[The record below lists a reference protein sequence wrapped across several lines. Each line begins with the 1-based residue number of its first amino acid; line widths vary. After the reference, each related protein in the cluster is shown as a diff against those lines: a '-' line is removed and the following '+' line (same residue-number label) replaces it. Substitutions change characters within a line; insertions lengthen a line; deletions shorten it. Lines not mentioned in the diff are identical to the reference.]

1 MKIKELSLFLLISL
15 GLVTSCFARDDES
28 MKKELEFNYALSQAS
43 RSLNEGL
50 VLSKECLDGFLN
62 MPEMSLEDR
71 DKVCLKHWYHYYNIA
86 LFARNSAKDA
96 LKKYG
101 KQSKTDFHNKLISRI
116 NLYSNKIR
124 KNEKAIQRAAKKE
137 D

>member
-15 GLVTSCFARDDES
+15 GLVTSCFARDDKS
-28 MKKELEFNYALSQAS
+28 MKKELALNYALSQAS

-71 DKVCLKHWYHYYNIA
+71 DKVCLKHWYYYYNIA
-86 LFARNSAKDA
+86 PFARNSAKDA

-101 KQSKTDFHNKLISRI
+101 KQDKTDFHNKLINRI

-124 KNEKAIQRAAKKE
+124 KNEKARKK
-137 D
+137 